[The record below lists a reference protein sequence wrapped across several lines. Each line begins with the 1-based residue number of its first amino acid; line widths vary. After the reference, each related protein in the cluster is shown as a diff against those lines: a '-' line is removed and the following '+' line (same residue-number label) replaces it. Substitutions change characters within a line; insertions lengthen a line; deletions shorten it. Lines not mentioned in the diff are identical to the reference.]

1 MPAPAEVRMNRR
13 NVAAILKKL
22 FPIFAYPHRLNMII
36 HKKNRPLCV
45 QKDFD
50 NSKKVF
56 LKFSRLREKTY
67 LCMIN
72 INNMEKLKDEIRGI

>member
-1 MPAPAEVRMNRR
+1 
-13 NVAAILKKL
+13 
-22 FPIFAYPHRLNMII
+22 MII

-45 QKDFD
+45 RIAVAKIQKDFD

-56 LKFSRLREKTY
+56 QKFSRLREKIY

-72 INNMEKLKDEIRGI
+72 IINMEKLKDEIRGI